1 MMQLWVVLAV
11 AAGGLQS
18 LRTAMQH
25 NLREHFSL
33 NSAALIRHLFGL
45 PFVLVF
51 ALVYVLLTDHAWGR
65 PNPGFA
71 KFVLAA
77 AFLQLFGTISLVR
90 SFSDRGYLVGSAFAK
105 TEAVQAALI
114 AAVFLGERLGA
125 VTWCGI
131 LVSVAGIMILALWGR
146 LHSMTD
152 LIGAVTQ
159 PAATYG
165 LGAAA
170 LLAAT
175 GLIGKE
181 ATALVYTSDPIIA
194 ALVTV
199 VSVMAVQIVLQ
210 GGWMALYQPRELRLT
225 ILYWQQSAMVGLVSA
240 AGSIAWFASLAMA
253 PVALVR
259 IVGQT
264 EAVFTIGLAHGF
276 LAERPRRS
284 EVVGLVVVVLG
295 VALALWGNSQA

>member
-1 MMQLWVVLAV
+1 MMRFWVVLAV

-25 NLREHFSL
+25 SLRGRISL

-45 PFVLVF
+45 PFVLAFGLAYVTLTGHSWDRLGTGF
-51 ALVYVLLTDHAWGR
+51 SVLVLEAGS
-65 PNPGFA
+65 
-71 KFVLAA
+71 
-77 AFLQLFGTISLVR
+77 LQLFGTICLIR

-105 TEAVQAALI
+105 TEAVQAALV
-114 AAVFLGERLGA
+114 AAVVLGEKLGA

-146 LHSMTD
+146 LDSMAD
-152 LIGAVTQ
+152 LIGAMTQ
-159 PAATYG
+159 PAAAYG
-165 LGAAA
+165 LGAAG

-181 ATALVYTSDPIIA
+181 ATALVETSDPITA

-199 VSVMAVQIVLQ
+199 GSVMAVQIVLQ
-210 GGWMALYQPRELRLT
+210 GGWMALCRPGELRVTL
-225 ILYWQQSAMVGLVSA
+225 LHWRESAMVGLVSA
-240 AGSIAWFASLAMA
+240 AGSIAWFASLALA

-264 EAVFTIGLAHGF
+264 EALFTIGLAHGF
-276 LAERPRRS
+276 LGERPRRS
-284 EVVGLVVVVLG
+284 EVVGLVIVVLG
-295 VALALWGNSQA
+295 VALALWGTSQN